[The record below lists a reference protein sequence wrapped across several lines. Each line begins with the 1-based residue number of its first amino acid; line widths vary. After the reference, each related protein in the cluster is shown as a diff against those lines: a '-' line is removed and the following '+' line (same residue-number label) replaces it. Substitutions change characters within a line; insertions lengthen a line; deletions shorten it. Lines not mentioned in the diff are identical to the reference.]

1 MEFRF
6 VTGKLGSG
14 KTLCAVGHAS
24 KCLSKG
30 KMVAT
35 NVDLYPENF
44 ANKYNDKTRI
54 FRLPDHPIADDLRSL
69 PVGNPTLELG
79 PDGSYRPSANY
90 DPDKNSLLLLD
101 ELAQFLNTRNY
112 ASKDRLEIIK
122 VLVLLRK
129 MGWDAWFIVQHI
141 DMVDK
146 QIREGLA
153 QETGYARDMS
163 RIPIPI
169 IGGLC
174 RRLFGKALT
183 FPKVH
188 KVTFRDGYSQ
198 EGLLLESRTY
208 SASRI
213 KNLYNT
219 AQTLSSDY
227 SPSWALNHFESAG
240 THCLLT
246 PWHFRGRYMGAP
258 LSRLQRLNRSV
269 CLFVFNVAA
278 IFAPL
283 MPRSWKIFGV

>member
-14 KTLCAVGHAS
+14 KTLCAVGHAA
-24 KCLSKG
+24 KCLSRG
-30 KMVAT
+30 KMIAT
-35 NVDLYPENF
+35 NVDFYPENF

-54 FRLPDHPIADDLRSL
+54 FRLPDHPCAADLRSL

-79 PDGSYRPSANY
+79 LDGSYRPSANY

-112 ASKDRLEIIK
+112 SSKDRLDMIQ

-146 QIREGLA
+146 QLREGLA

-163 RIPIPI
+163 RIPIPV
-169 IGGLC
+169 IGGLF
-174 RRLFGKALT
+174 RRVFGKALT
-183 FPKVH
+183 FPKMH
-188 KVTFRDGYSQ
+188 KVTFRDGYSLG
-198 EGLLLESRTY
+198 GLIIESRTY
-208 SASRI
+208 SATRI

-227 SPSWALNHFESAG
+227 KPSWAIKHDGVAG

-246 PWHFRGRYMGAP
+246 PWHFKGRFLP
-258 LSRLQRLNRSV
+258 PPPTRLQRLNRSV
-269 CLFVFNVAA
+269 CFFIFTVAA
-278 IFAPL
+278 FLAPL
-283 MPRSWKIFGV
+283 MPDSWRKFGV